1 MTALLDTGFVLALL
15 APNDAAHDSCLQA
28 MATER
33 NPLLPTPVLP
43 ELAYMTIRNVGR
55 NEFSTF
61 VRFALE
67 GRPRLVF
74 PMTEDFGRAIDIMEK
89 YADANIDFVDCVI
102 AAMAERLDI
111 VRILTI
117 DQRHFR
123 MLRPRHVPTFEILP

>member
-1 MTALLDTGFVLALL
+1 MTALLDTVLALL

-55 NEFSTF
+55 NEFST

-67 GRPRLVF
+67 
-74 PMTEDFGRAIDIMEK
+74 
-89 YADANIDFVDCVI
+89 
-102 AAMAERLDI
+102 
-111 VRILTI
+111 
-117 DQRHFR
+117 Q
-123 MLRPRHVPTFEILP
+123 